1 MAAALAPSSE
11 KRRNVGRPATT
22 RALSPYKPKMA
33 TSAAVVNSK
42 MLQVKETKIKG
53 LESKIRELEA
63 TLVVTQVCSS
73 TCMLVHG
80 VVSTCPDLF
89 SHKISSLP
97 RAHPTSVK
105 HSCSHAV
112 LCAAPA
118 GRTKQRGVDA
128 EAGCYARTDGA
139 RADRRY
145 PPCR

>member
-73 TCMLVHG
+73 TCMLVHACQPALTSFLIRFPHSP
-80 VVSTCPDLF
+80 V
-89 SHKISSLP
+89 
-97 RAHPTSVK
+97 PTPQV
-105 HSCSHAV
+105 
-112 LCAAPA
+112 
-118 GRTKQRGVDA
+118 
-128 EAGCYARTDGA
+128 
-139 RADRRY
+139 
-145 PPCR
+145 